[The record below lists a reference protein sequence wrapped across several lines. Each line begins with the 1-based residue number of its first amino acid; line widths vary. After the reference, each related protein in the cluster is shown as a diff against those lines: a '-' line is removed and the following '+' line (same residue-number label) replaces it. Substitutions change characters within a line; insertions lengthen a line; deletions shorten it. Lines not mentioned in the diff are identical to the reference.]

1 MALSAMQAAASGMR
15 ALDTKLNVVA
25 NNLANINTVGFKRSR
40 VNFEDLFYETLQEP
54 GIRTMNDE
62 PTPTGILVGLGSKVS
77 GTQLDFS
84 TGNLDTTNRKL
95 DVAIEGEGF
104 FQVKT
109 IYNGQEVT
117 AYTRAG
123 NFTRNA
129 NGYLVLANSVGSP
142 LEPPISVGEQVNED
156 DISIGTDGTVSVRQQ
171 GTNQLTEV
179 GQIELARFVNPEGL
193 KSIGK
198 NLYIDTDASGQP
210 ITGQPLQDGMGSL
223 INSTLENSNVDPVRE
238 LVDLIFTQRGFE
250 LNSQSIQSA
259 NESLRVVTNLIN
271 RA

>member
-25 NNLANINTVGFKRSR
+25 NNLANINTVGFKRER
-40 VNFEDLFYETLQEP
+40 VNFEDLFYETRQEP
-54 GIRTMNDE
+54 GIRGANDE
-62 PTPTGILVGLGSKVS
+62 PTPYGIMVGLGSRVS
-77 GTQLDFS
+77 GTQLDFT
-84 TGNLDTTNRKL
+84 TGTLDTTGHKL
-95 DVAIEGEGF
+95 DMAIEGEGF

-109 IYNGQEVT
+109 YFNGQETT

-129 NGYLVLANSVGSP
+129 NGNLVLGNSQGP
-142 LEPPISVGEQVNED
+142 LLEPPITVGQEVNAD
-156 DISIGTDGTVSVRQQ
+156 DITIGTDGKVSVRQQ
-171 GTNQLTEV
+171 GTNQLNQV

-210 ITGQPLQDGMGSL
+210 ITGQPLQDGLGGL
-223 INSTLENSNVDPVRE
+223 QQSTLENSNVDPVRE

-250 LNSQSIQSA
+250 LNSQSIQA
-259 NESLRVVTNLIN
+259 ADETLRTVTAL
-271 RA
+271 RRG

>member
-40 VNFEDLFYETLQEP
+40 VNFEDLFYENRQEP
-54 GIRTMNDE
+54 GIRGANDE
-62 PTPTGILVGLGSKVS
+62 PNPHGILVGLGSKVS
-77 GTQLDFS
+77 GTQLDFT
-84 TGNLDTTNRKL
+84 TGTLDTTGRKL

-104 FQVKT
+104 FQVRT
-109 IYNGQEVT
+109 FYNGEEVT

-129 NGYLVLANSVGSP
+129 NGNLVLANSEGSL
-142 LEPPISVGEQVNED
+142 LEPPINVGEDVNED
-156 DISIGTDGTVSVRQQ
+156 DIYIGRDGTVSVRQQ
-171 GTNQLTEV
+171 GTNQLNEV
-179 GQIELARFVNPEGL
+179 GQLELARFVNPEGL

-210 ITGQPLQDGMGSL
+210 IQGEPLEDGMGAL
-223 INSTLENSNVDPVRE
+223 VQSTLENSNVDPVRE

-259 NESLRVVTNLIN
+259 DESLRIVTNL
-271 RA
+271 RRF

>member
-40 VNFEDLFYETLQEP
+40 VNFEDLFYETRQEP
-54 GIRTMNDE
+54 GVRGANDE
-62 PTPTGILVGLGSKVS
+62 PNPHGILVGLGAKVS
-77 GTQLDFS
+77 GTQLDFT
-84 TGNLDTTNRKL
+84 TGTLDQTSRKL

-104 FQVKT
+104 FQVRT
-109 IYNGQEVT
+109 FYNGQEVT

-129 NGYLVLANSVGSP
+129 NGNLVLANSEGSL
-142 LEPPISVGEQVNED
+142 LEPPINVGEQTNEN
-156 DISIGTDGTVSVRQQ
+156 DITIGRDGKVSVTQQ
-171 GTNQLTEV
+171 GPQQLTEV
-179 GQIELARFVNPEGL
+179 GQLARARFVNPEGL

-210 ITGQPLQDGMGSL
+210 ITGQPLQDGLGALVQS
-223 INSTLENSNVDPVRE
+223 SLENSNVDPVRE

-259 NESLRVVTNLIN
+259 DETLRVVTNL
-271 RA
+271 RR